1 MERIRTASQ
10 SYSRHGAAADA
21 ASESARERDRL
32 VAIGLPIV
40 RRMAFRLARR
50 LPPSVDV
57 GDLIG
62 AGNEGLLR
70 AIAAYEPAKYPR
82 FEPYAE
88 ARIRG
93 AMLDELRA
101 ADPVTR
107 HGRRRMAE
115 VRKAIQTLTAELGR
129 PPEEEEIAAQLGT
142 SLENYQRL
150 TQDLARAP
158 MLGHVGEVDPD
169 EVEGETEDAAE
180 MLLEREKKEL
190 VVSAIGKLPQRTQ
203 QVLALYYTEN
213 CTQAEIGEIL
223 GVTEGRV
230 CQILGDAS
238 ARIQA
243 DLGVEVPK
251 TKKRKAHA
259 RKSGRAAASDP
270 HANTRQ
276 PSRSAANPEPSGS
289 VSTPSTAASSPTSL
303 RASSAYAKARPA
315 SVRAARAG
323 SDPRPG
329 HGRMKGT
336 IDG

>member
-1 MERIRTASQ
+1 MQRLRTASQ
-10 SYSRHGAAADA
+10 TYANP
-21 ASESARERDRL
+21 ESAQDVSRRERDRL
-32 VAIGLPIV
+32 IETGLPLV

-50 LPPSVDV
+50 LPPSVEV

-115 VRKAIQTLTAELGR
+115 VKKAIQSLTAELGR
-129 PPEEEEIAAQLGT
+129 PPEEEEIAAEMGMNIE
-142 SLENYQRL
+142 SYRRL
-150 TQDLARAP
+150 AQDLARAP
-158 MLGHVGEVDPD
+158 MLGHVGEVEPD
-169 EVEGETEDAAE
+169 EIEGHWEDASE
-180 MLLEREKKEL
+180 VLLEREKKSL
-190 VVSAIGKLPQRTQ
+190 IASAIGKLPQRTQ
-203 QVLALYYTEN
+203 QVLALYYTES
-213 CTQAEIGEIL
+213 CTQAEIGQIL

-251 TKKRKAHA
+251 AKKRKRAGKKKSKPAADNVRKPA
-259 RKSGRAAASDP
+259 RHD
-270 HANTRQ
+270 ANPPLAQ
-276 PSRSAANPEPSGS
+276 QRSA
-289 VSTPSTAASSPTSL
+289 STPMTAMGMRGV
-303 RASSAYAKARPA
+303 RAYDSVRPARP
-315 SVRAARAG
+315 G
-323 SDPRPG
+323 HDPRPG
-329 HGRMKGT
+329 HGEMKGGR
-336 IDG
+336 DG